1 MSDETPMGGT
11 GDWPELSGG
20 WRKSSYSM
28 SDGHCVATARLA
40 DGRIGVRDTKA
51 GTAGPVLRFE
61 SAAWTAFL
69 RELRDPRSSS
79 LGS

>member
-1 MSDETPMGGT
+1 
-11 GDWPELSGG
+11 
-20 WRKSSYSM
+20 M

-69 RELRDPRSSS
+69 GELRDPRIVISRE
-79 LGS
+79 LT